1 MAIETLAD
9 AFQKEQERCR
19 NLLSTYESMRSL
31 PGVNVE
37 FVVVAIKDILRRAER
52 AAAEGDVVAMVRL
65 LEHMRSLE

>member
-1 MAIETLAD
+1 
-9 AFQKEQERCR
+9 
-19 NLLSTYESMRSL
+19 MRSL